1 MRTLRKEEISVKPK
15 QVVNG
20 RVLLLLYKDARVD
33 MDMLDE
39 EFGSMNWKRS
49 HKEVAGNLFCIIE
62 VRDKE
67 TGEWIARE
75 DVGVESTME
84 KEKGEA
90 SDAFKRASTNW
101 GVGRELYRVPQI
113 WVTIKKDEVNDKG
126 KLYTKFFVDRIEYEG
141 TTIVALEIIDQYG
154 EVRFQWEKGM
164 KAPQPRT
171 QVDDLKAIKENALR
185 MLKEAKV
192 DEGWRKQVLGQFEGY
207 DLPTLEKLIRAIPN
221 KEKEFQKAE
230 LDRVAGEAFK

>member
-1 MRTLRKEEISVKPK
+1 
-15 QVVNG
+15 
-20 RVLLLLYKDARVD
+20 

-39 EFGSMNWKRS
+39 AFGSMNWKRS
-49 HKEVAGNLFCIIE
+49 HKEVAGNLYCTIE

-67 TGEWIARE
+67 TGEWISRE

-101 GVGRELYRVPQI
+101 GIGRELYRVPQI
-113 WVTIKKDEVNDKG
+113 WCTTKKGEVDAKNRV
-126 KLYTKFFVDRIEYEG
+126 YTKFFVDRIEYEG
-141 TTIVALEIIDQYG
+141 HSIIALEIIDQYG
-154 EVRFQWEKGM
+154 EIRFQWEKGM

-207 DLPTLEKLIRAIPN
+207 DIPTLEKLIRAIPN
-221 KEKEFQKAE
+221 KEKEFQRAE
-230 LDRVAGEAFK
+230 LDRVAGEAFNA

>member
-1 MRTLRKEEISVKPK
+1 
-15 QVVNG
+15 
-20 RVLLLLYKDARVD
+20 
-33 MDMLDE
+33 
-39 EFGSMNWKRS
+39 
-49 HKEVAGNLFCIIE
+49 
-62 VRDKE
+62 
-67 TGEWIARE
+67 
-75 DVGVESTME
+75 
-84 KEKGEA
+84 
-90 SDAFKRASTNW
+90 
-101 GVGRELYRVPQI
+101 
-113 WVTIKKDEVNDKG
+113 
-126 KLYTKFFVDRIEYEG
+126 
-141 TTIVALEIIDQYG
+141 
-154 EVRFQWEKGM
+154 M